1 MNKKSLITMLV
12 ALCLV
17 AAVGVGA
24 TLAYFTDSDEKTNV
38 VTMGKV
44 DIELTE
50 DSQAN
55 TEKGITAGTYNEETQ
70 GYDYAAL
77 VPGQT
82 VSKIVGVSVD
92 KDSNPCY
99 IRVKVQS
106 DVDIL
111 DLNTNY
117 TTFAEEGQMWWY
129 NADEKCFYYSRA
141 LNGGESIQLFNT
153 LTIPAEWDNAKAS
166 TGFSIVLQA
175 EAIQADYLG
184 DDVIGRWGDI
194 ITTWNLTN
202 RNLDP
207 KNIEIKKYNA
217 PIAVVAD
224 EPATEPIG

>member
-55 TEKGITAGTYNEETQ
+55 AEKGITAGTYNEETK
-70 GYDYAAL
+70 GYDYTKL
-77 VPGQT
+77 VPGQKI
-82 VSKIVGVSVD
+82 SKIVGITVA
-92 KDSNPCY
+92 KNSNPCY
-99 IRVKVQS
+99 VRVKVNS

-111 DLNTNY
+111 DLNPDY
-117 TTFAEEGQMWWY
+117 IKADEELMWWY
-129 NADEKCFYYSRA
+129 NATEKCFYCQKA
-141 LNGGESIQLFNT
+141 LKAEDAVNIFNT

-175 EAIQADYLG
+175 EAIQADYLS
-184 DDVIGRWGDI
+184 DDIISKWGDTI
-194 ITTWNLTN
+194 ITTWNLG
-202 RNLDP
+202 
-207 KNIEIKKYNA
+207 NIKIEELGA
-217 PIAVVAD
+217 PATSDA
-224 EPATEPIG
+224 PATEPIG